1 MIIKTKKKMLK
12 LLKRSDFFLISD
24 LKNNLFVILIIFCS
38 LFNAH
43 AKGID
48 NQQLHITIHLK
59 DVTVSKLLDEI
70 ENNSDFRFIYKTKDV
85 DLTRIV
91 SVTADDKNIADV
103 MEEVFKE
110 TNTSYKIIKERI
122 YLIASPN

>member
-1 MIIKTKKKMLK
+1 M
-12 LLKRSDFFLISD
+12 
-24 LKNNLFVILIIFCS
+24 
-38 LFNAH
+38 
-43 AKGID
+43 
-48 NQQLHITIHLK
+48 
-59 DVTVSKLLDEI
+59 SKLLDEI

-122 YLIASPN
+122 YLIASYEKNSKTLNSL